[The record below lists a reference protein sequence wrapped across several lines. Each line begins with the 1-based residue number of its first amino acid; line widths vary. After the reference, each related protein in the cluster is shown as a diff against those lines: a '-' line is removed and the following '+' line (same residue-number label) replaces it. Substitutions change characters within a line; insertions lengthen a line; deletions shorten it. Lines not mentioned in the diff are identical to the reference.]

1 MKPRPAEVIP
11 QPAASRS
18 AARPDGDSD
27 PAPIPEDDPLYRS
40 HLEGVVDFL
49 NPRGFSFFKD
59 RRHVAGFQSHQF
71 SNLPENPSQ
80 WELRTLDLISLQLHE
95 DPVAYVSSE
104 LPRMDES
111 AQGLGAAPLDR
122 FESAALGHLV
132 GGEDL
137 VVGRS
142 QTGMRMVGSIR
153 STKGCITCHEGQ
165 RGELLGAFSY
175 TLQARP

>member
-1 MKPRPAEVIP
+1 MEPRPAEVIP
-11 QPAASRS
+11 QPAASMS
-18 AARPDGDSD
+18 AARPDGDLD
-27 PAPIPEDDPLYRS
+27 PAPIPEDHPLYRS
-40 HLEGVVDFL
+40 HLDGVLDFL
-49 NPRGFSFFKD
+49 NPRGFGFVKD

-71 SNLPENPSQ
+71 SNLPGPPSQ
-80 WELRTLDLISLQLHE
+80 WELRTLDLISLQMHE
-95 DPVAYVSSE
+95 TPVAYVSSE
-104 LPRMDES
+104 LPRMD
-111 AQGLGAAPLDR
+111 ALGKAPVRPLDS
-122 FESAALGHLV
+122 FESAALGRLV

-153 STKGCITCHEGQ
+153 STKGCIRCHEGQ